1 VVEQVIMG
9 GAFTFLDG
17 HYSRKCPLSIAAIA
31 ALCCCFA
38 TLAVAD
44 IVTRC
49 VHQPIFNRCR
59 IFMSQWLPLSC
70 TDYEKPQKSK

>member
-1 VVEQVIMG
+1 VVEQVILG
-9 GAFTFLDG
+9 GAFTLLDG
-17 HYSRKCPLSIAAIA
+17 HYSRQCPLSIAATA
-31 ALCCCFA
+31 AFGSCFA

-44 IVTRC
+44 MVTRW

-59 IFMSQWLPLSC
+59 IFMSQWLPVSC